1 MKKVRECVAK
11 CITILTILN
20 LVSWLVGGNVVVMA
34 KCEDTDKCS
43 HGYHSFDDYYLKT
56 GGGGKH
62 GTRYVYVSTKFK
74 SEINKRQV
82 MMGYCAWNMSG
93 NNKVRLANTTD
104 YDKRQIY
111 IVPEVLGVGVYG
123 LTYLKIKTGDAY
135 ITSEDIDKRL
145 RNNYKYVKIEI
156 HEAKCQRENLLTKTV
171 LHESGHAL
179 GLSHV
184 TCKKS
189 AMCPGMDSLNMLANP
204 SDADRS
210 TLRHV
215 YNAYK

>member
-11 CITILTILN
+11 CITILMVLN
-20 LVSWLVGGNVVVMA
+20 LVSWLVGENMVAMA
-34 KCEDTDKCS
+34 KCKDPEKCV
-43 HGYHSFDDYYLKT
+43 HGYHTFWDYYLKT
-56 GGGGKH
+56 KKGNIH
-62 GTRYVYVSTKFK
+62 GTRYVYVSNDFK
-74 SEINKRQV
+74 TETIRAQIK
-82 MMGYCAWNMSG
+82 MGYHAWNTSG

-104 YDKRQIY
+104 KNKWQIK
-111 IVPEVLGVGVYG
+111 IVPESLGPGVYG
-123 LTYLKIKTGDAY
+123 VTYLQMYSDSPYIEDNIK
-135 ITSEDIDKRL
+135 ERL
-145 RNNYKYVKIEI
+145 RSNYIHARVEI
-156 HEAKCQRENLLTKTV
+156 HEAKCQREGLISKTV

-189 AMCPGMDSLNMLANP
+189 AMCPGMDSPNMLATP
-204 SDADRS
+204 SNADRA